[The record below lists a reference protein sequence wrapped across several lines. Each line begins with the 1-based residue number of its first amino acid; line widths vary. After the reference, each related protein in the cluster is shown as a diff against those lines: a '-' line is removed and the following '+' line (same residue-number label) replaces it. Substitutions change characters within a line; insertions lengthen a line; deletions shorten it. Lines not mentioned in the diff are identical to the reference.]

1 LRAELLR
8 RWDYASIIQPA
19 MPAITAILHTRNDG
33 IRLGRA
39 LATLRPCDEIVVV
52 DHGSS
57 DDTLR
62 VAREYSARIRTAD
75 PLQPPGDDVDLART
89 EWLLCLLPSEA
100 ISEALEATLYEWKR
114 YAQRDVAKVSSCAVL
129 VREET
134 SRGWAELQ
142 PSTRMVPRSWQ
153 RWDSEFRL
161 PLRDLES
168 MLLHGELLRFRT
180 P

>member
-1 LRAELLR
+1 MP
-8 RWDYASIIQPA
+8 SIS
-19 MPAITAILHTRNDG
+19 AILHTRNDG
-33 IRLGRA
+33 VRLGRA

-75 PLQPPGDDVDLART
+75 PLQPLGDDVGFAHH
-89 EWLLCLLPSEA
+89 EWLLFLLPSEA

-114 YAQRDVAKVSSCAVL
+114 YAQRDVAEVSSGAVF

-134 SRGWAELQ
+134 SQGWAELQ
-142 PSTRMVPRSWQ
+142 PSTRLVRRSWQ
-153 RWDSEFRL
+153 RWDREFRL

-168 MLLHGELLRFRT
+168 MLLDGDLLRFRT

>member
-1 LRAELLR
+1 
-8 RWDYASIIQPA
+8 
-19 MPAITAILHTRNDG
+19 MPPITAILHTRNDG
-33 IRLGRA
+33 VRLGRA

-75 PLQPPGDDVDLART
+75 PLQPLDDVGFAHH
-89 EWLLCLLPSEA
+89 EWLLFLLPSEA

-114 YAQRDVAKVSSCAVL
+114 SGQRSVAEVSSGAVF

-134 SRGWAELQ
+134 SHGWAELP
-142 PSTRMVPRSWQ
+142 PSTRLVPRSWQ
-153 RWDSEFRL
+153 RWDREFRL

-168 MLLHGELLRFRT
+168 MLLHGDLLRFQT